1 MAALKKDKIKDQMV
15 KTAARLWEIPEN
27 EIEANFDPLVLLLIE
42 ACAVEL
48 ESIGFKIRESH
59 QRLVERLA
67 EILVP
72 DSATGSYPSS
82 CIIQAQP
89 TENLLTVEPKNVFTV
104 NTTQGNS
111 IPTTDLPKNIELV
124 PVGKFPLHN
133 LQLKYFGAGNKLF
146 KTQLNGSREVLFARD
161 GDLPGQSIWMMLAP
175 GKDLVS
181 IKDLQLY
188 FHLRNI
194 TDSHQFFFGISQAIC
209 TVNGSLTPIKQGYC
223 TQQQFDLQPAD
234 MLSKGHHYHE
244 KIKRNIATNYSNRYI
259 HFTEDV
265 SALPGNLPA
274 SLSWLPAEIIKIL
287 ASEPL
292 IYVQLQLQRTFSQ
305 DLFDVL
311 SAHVNAFPVVN
322 LKLNQT
328 HFRTTEW
335 INIIPLP
342 VNGSFLDLVNV
353 SSSTGYP
360 YHFKYAA
367 GKRQPNEG
375 EAILRKSGVGNTSS
389 HEIRGMTSNLME
401 SIRDQYAFFSE
412 ISNQTILNQLKE
424 ITILLNR
431 LEDKIQESKDQ
442 VENRYY
448 LLIRPIEP
456 TELITV
462 DYYTTYGAQ
471 THSIRLFSQVEAQAN
486 ASISPGSAHIISPL
500 LGGRASPAE
509 AEKQLILKQQLLS
522 RGKIVTAEDIRLICI
537 QLFGANIAQV
547 EIGRTTKIEP
557 GSSHGFALYVTVSI
571 TLARDSKLLEEEVS
585 YLCRELEYQ
594 LAEGAIPGLPFEVKM
609 NKL

>member
-1 MAALKKDKIKDQMV
+1 MAALKKEKIKDQMV

-48 ESIGFKIRESH
+48 ESIGFKIRDSH

-67 EILVP
+67 DLLVP

-82 CIIQAQP
+82 CIVQAQP
-89 TENLLTVEPKNVFTV
+89 TENLSFVEPKNVFTV
-104 NTTQGNS
+104 NTNQSNS
-111 IPTTDLPKNIELV
+111 NTSPDMPKNIELV

-133 LQLKYFGAGNKLF
+133 VQLKYFGAGNKLF
-146 KTQLNGSREVLFARD
+146 KTQINGSREVLYSRD
-161 GDLPGQSIWMMLAP
+161 SDFPAQSIWIMLSP
-175 GKDLVS
+175 GKDLAS
-181 IKDLQLY
+181 IKELQLY
-188 FHLRNI
+188 FHLRNV
-194 TDSHQFFFGISQAIC
+194 TESHQFFFGISQAEC
-209 TVNGSLTPIKQGYC
+209 RVNGTVTSIKQGYS

-244 KIKRNIATNYSNRYI
+244 KIKRNIASNYSNRFI
-259 HFTEDV
+259 HFTREV
-265 SALPGNLPA
+265 AAESGRLPD
-274 SLSWLPAEIIKIL
+274 SLSWLPPDVTKVL
-287 ASEPL
+287 SSEPL
-292 IYVQLQLQRTFSQ
+292 IYIELKLQRGFSQ
-305 DLFDVL
+305 DLFDAL
-311 SAHVNAFPVVN
+311 SSHVNAFPVVN

-375 EAILRKSGVGNTSS
+375 EAILRNSGVGNTSS

-412 ISNQTILNQLKE
+412 ISNQTVLNQLKE

-448 LLIRPIEP
+448 LLIRPIENA
-456 TELITV
+456 ELITV
-462 DYYTTYGAQ
+462 DYYTTYGSQ
-471 THSIRLFSQVEAQAN
+471 THSVRLFSQVEAQAN
-486 ASISPGSAHIISPL
+486 ATIAPGSAFIISPL
-500 LGGRASPAE
+500 VGGRSSPSAQ
-509 AEKQLILKQQLLS
+509 EKQLILKQQLLS

-537 QLFGANIAQV
+537 QLFGSNINQV
-547 EIGRTTKIEP
+547 AVNRTTKIEP
-557 GSSHGFALYVTVSI
+557 GARQGFAQYVKVTIS
-571 TLARDSKLLEEEVS
+571 LSKDNKLLAEEIS
-585 YLCRELEYQ
+585 YLCRQLEYQ
-594 LAEGAIPGLPFEVKM
+594 LAEGAIPGLPFEVVFI
-609 NKL
+609 NQ